1 MSQNISP
8 LKIAIAGLGV
18 VGGEVARQL
27 IYRQQQLTLAS
38 GRALQ
43 LVAVSARSARADR
56 GFSMAK
62 IDWHDNAIDL
72 ASRDDVDVII
82 EMIGGAE
89 GVAVELTRAALKM
102 VNMSSPLIRR

>member
-27 IYRQQQLTLAS
+27 MHRQQQLALAS

-43 LVAVSARSARADR
+43 LVAVSARSATADR
-56 GFSMAK
+56 GFSMDQ
-62 IDWHDNAIDL
+62 IDWHDNAIEL
-72 ASRDDVDVII
+72 AGRDDVDVII
-82 EMIGGAE
+82 EMIGGSE
-89 GVAVELTRAALKM
+89 GVL
-102 VNMSSPLIRR
+102 

>member
-27 IYRQQQLTLAS
+27 MHRQQQLALAS

-43 LVAVSARSARADR
+43 LVAVSARSAIADR
-56 GFSMAK
+56 GFSMDQ
-62 IDWHDNAIDL
+62 IDWHDNAIEL
-72 ASRDDVDVII
+72 AGRDDVDVII
-82 EMIGGAE
+82 EMIGGSE
-89 GVAVELTRAALKM
+89 GVALDLTRAA
-102 VNMSSPLIRR
+102 